1 MSAPAS
7 TQASTLAGDP
17 PAFAFIGGR
26 LWLDFINTD
35 DARLGTRTDTI
46 ASFER
51 FVAWL
56 AEARILDSERAAALQ
71 RRAVEQPSGA
81 AAALVE
87 ARRVRAALRSLA
99 ERGRTDQG
107 ERAREAALVEIN
119 RVLGRSVGTRR
130 VEALPD
136 GGYARSFVPVGDV
149 FGGLVIPV
157 VESAVDSL
165 VHGELLRIHK
175 CADRR
180 CPRHFYD
187 VSRSRTRR
195 WCDMATCGNRAK
207 AARHRKRAGASR

>member
-1 MSAPAS
+1 M
-7 TQASTLAGDP
+7 D
-17 PAFAFIGGR
+17 FVFVGGR
-26 LWLDFINTD
+26 LWLDFVNTD
-35 DARLGTRTDTI
+35 DARLGARVDTI
-46 ASFER
+46 RSFDR
-51 FVAWL
+51 FVDWL
-56 AEARILDSERAAALQ
+56 LAARIVDAERAAALH
-71 RRAVEQPSGA
+71 RRATEQPSGA

-107 ERAREAALVEIN
+107 ERAREAALAEVN

-136 GGYARSFVPVGDV
+136 GGYVRSFVPVGDA

-157 VESAVDSL
+157 VESAVDTL
-165 VHGELLRIHK
+165 VLGELLRIHR

-180 CPRHFYD
+180 CPRVFFD

-195 WCDMATCGNRAK
+195 WCEMRTCGNRAK
-207 AARHRKRAGASR
+207 AQRSRRRA

>member
-1 MSAPAS
+1 MPSPPSA
-7 TQASTLAGDP
+7 AGLP
-17 PAFAFIGGR
+17 LPAFAFVGGR
-26 LWLDFINTD
+26 LWLDFVNTD
-35 DARLGTRTDTI
+35 DARLGTRVDTI
-46 ASFER
+46 ASFDR

-56 AEARILDSERAAALQ
+56 AEARIVDVERAAALQ

-87 ARRVRAALRSLA
+87 ARRVRAALRALA
-99 ERGRTDQG
+99 DRGRTDQG
-107 ERAREAALVEIN
+107 ERAREGALAEIN

-136 GGYARSFVPVGDV
+136 GGYVRSFVPVGDV
-149 FGGLVIPV
+149 FSGLVIPV

-180 CPRHFYD
+180 CPRHFFD
-187 VSRSRTRR
+187 VSRSRSRR
-195 WCDMATCGNRAK
+195 WCDMRECGNRAK
-207 AARHRKRAGASR
+207 AARHRRRA

>member
-1 MSAPAS
+1 MAARPDAPE
-7 TQASTLAGDP
+7 LPD
-17 PAFAFIGGR
+17 FVFVGGR

-35 DARLGTRTDTI
+35 DARRGVRVDTI

-51 FVAWL
+51 FVDWM
-56 AEARILDSERAAALQ
+56 EAARVLDAERAQALR
-71 RRAVEQPSGA
+71 RRAVQQPSGA

-87 ARRVRAALRSLA
+87 ARRIRAALRSLA

-107 ERAREAALVEIN
+107 ERTREVVLAEIN

-136 GGYARSFVPVGDV
+136 GGYVRSFVPVGDV

-165 VHGELLRIHK
+165 VGGELVRIAR

-180 CPRHFYD
+180 CPRHFVD
-187 VSRSRTRR
+187 LTRSHTRR
-195 WCDMATCGNRAK
+195 WCDMRTCGNRAK
-207 AARHRKRAGASR
+207 AQRWRKRA

>member
-1 MSAPAS
+1 MAARAPS
-7 TQASTLAGDP
+7 PAGSD
-17 PAFAFIGGR
+17 FVFVGDR
-26 LWLDFINTD
+26 LWLDYVNTD
-35 DARLGTRTDTI
+35 DARLGVRLDTI

-51 FVAWL
+51 FVDWL
-56 AEARILDSERAAALQ
+56 AAARVLDGDRADALHRRAAQ
-71 RRAVEQPSGA
+71 QPSGA

-107 ERAREAALVEIN
+107 ERAREVVLAEIN

-136 GGYARSFVPVGDV
+136 GGYARSFVPVGDL

-157 VESAVDSL
+157 IESAVDSL
-165 VHGELLRIHK
+165 VRGELLRIHK

-180 CPRHFYD
+180 CPRHFVD
-187 VSRSRTRR
+187 LTRSRTRR
-195 WCDMATCGNRAK
+195 WCDMRTCGNRAK
-207 AARHRKRAGASR
+207 AQRWRKKA

>member
-1 MSAPAS
+1 MPARAPS
-7 TQASTLAGDP
+7 PPGSDFVFVGD
-17 PAFAFIGGR
+17 R
-26 LWLDFINTD
+26 LWLDFVNTD
-35 DARLGTRTDTI
+35 DARLGVRIDTI

-51 FVAWL
+51 FVEWL
-56 AEARILDSERAAALQ
+56 AAARVLDAERADALL
-71 RRAVEQPSGA
+71 RRAAQQPSGA

-107 ERAREAALVEIN
+107 ERAREVVLAEIN

-136 GGYARSFVPVGDV
+136 GGYARSFVPVGDL

-157 VESAVDSL
+157 IESAVDSL
-165 VHGELLRIHK
+165 VRGELVRVHK

-180 CPRHFYD
+180 CPRHFVD
-187 VSRSRTRR
+187 LTKSRTRK
-195 WCDMATCGNRAK
+195 WCDMRTCGNRAK
-207 AARHRKRAGASR
+207 ALRWRKKA